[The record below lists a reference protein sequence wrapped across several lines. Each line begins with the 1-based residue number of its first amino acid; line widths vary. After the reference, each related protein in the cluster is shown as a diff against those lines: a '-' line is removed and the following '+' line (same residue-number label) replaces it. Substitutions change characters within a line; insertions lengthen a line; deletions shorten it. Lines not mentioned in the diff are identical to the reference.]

1 MHRRGI
7 LLIDRGSRE
16 PEVKEELSEL
26 CSMTRIRG
34 NYHHSTY
41 SMLEVTR
48 PYIEDGISECKNA
61 DVEYLTIVPYF
72 LYPGLKMKSAVIK
85 ASRIAKDMNV
95 RFFIS
100 RSLNYHP
107 NLLRLVMDRIDE
119 AKKRDGVDVRDSECD
134 VLLVGHGSSD
144 INARRTFN
152 RVAHAL
158 SAHYRS
164 VNVCFLELDRPD
176 IREGILSRMN
186 SSTLIIMPYF
196 LHNGTHMKNEVK
208 DTIEETI
215 EYARNRYGFRG
226 RAIITGHLGVS
237 PLISDAIIDRAR
249 EVERSL
255 ASSR

>member
-1 MHRRGI
+1 MHKRGI

-26 CSMTRIRG
+26 CSMIRARG

-41 SMLEVTR
+41 SMLEVTK

-61 DVEYLTIVPYF
+61 GVDYLTIVPYF

-85 ASRIAKDMNV
+85 AARIAKDMNI

-107 NLLRLVMDRIDE
+107 NLIRLVMDRIDE
-119 AKKRDGVDVRDSECD
+119 AKKREGVEVSDHYCG

-144 INARRTFN
+144 INARRTFD
-152 RVAHAL
+152 RVAYAL
-158 SAHYRS
+158 NAHYRS

-176 IREGILSRMN
+176 IREGILSSIN
-186 SSTLIIMPYF
+186 SPILIIMPYF

-208 DTIEETI
+208 ETIEETL
-215 EYARNRYGFRG
+215 EYARNEYNFSG
-226 RAIITGHLGVS
+226 RVIITKHLGVN
-237 PLISDAIIDRAR
+237 PLMSDAIIDRAR
-249 EVERSL
+249 EVERF
-255 ASSR
+255 SSR